1 MTSQEGAFSRVEHAP
16 EIQDL
21 LEHLAQP
28 GAASLAL
35 DNNGGEPMPV
45 VVFEAR
51 PGDCLLLDISAIRQ
65 IAADLRR
72 GAGFRLMGQARGGVL
87 RTPLLSADMC
97 FERDGRMLC
106 RCDYPPEMEILQRRD
121 TFRAELRLGMEVG
134 VVLRDRESG
143 LSAQGDLRD
152 LSLRGCLVELS
163 ASAMTALMSSAAV
176 FELELCFP
184 NGTRFVVRGGPRHQT
199 ADTQRGLVKVGFL
212 FAQLSAEDDRRLWF
226 MVREIEREAA
236 RTAGNSRTPLA
247 PSQLFEGARNADRN
261 VVGRRQTQQYATAMT
276 RRLAPTAAY
285 LDNQIL
291 ALRQGGMVDAV
302 QLSRHADRLLAL
314 QDEDREAL
322 LFAVQCLDKET
333 MLVRH
338 SLGVSTRLLDFARS
352 ENMPHELC
360 KALAA
365 AGLVH
370 DLGKALLPRDLLEMQ
385 FLNASQYR
393 WLQGHVALILQ
404 RIESCRWLA
413 SSVVEAVVRDINER
427 LDGQG
432 YPQGRAAEGLPEL
445 ARLASVVDVSDVMAR
460 VRPGRRPW
468 SAEEIHDHLLASS
481 HQFDRS
487 WVDRH
492 RAHFGRWPVGSLV
505 RYPGG
510 LLAWVRRL
518 DGQRRPVEV
527 QISRGSAFPCGDPQ
541 QLLEGGALERLGEP
555 LSSVPAPG

>member
-1 MTSQEGAFSRVEHAP
+1 MTSQDGAFSRVTHGP

-21 LEHLAQP
+21 LEHLGQP

-35 DNNGGEPMPV
+35 DKTGGDPMPV
-45 VVFEAR
+45 VVFETQ
-51 PGDCLLLDISAIRQ
+51 PGECLLLDISAIRH

-97 FERDGRMLC
+97 FERDDRMLC

-134 VVLRDRESG
+134 VVLRDRDSG

-152 LSLRGCLVELS
+152 LSLQGCLVELS
-163 ASAMTALMSSAAV
+163 ASAITALMSNAAV
-176 FELELCFP
+176 FELELFFP
-184 NGTRFVVRGGPRHQT
+184 NGTRFVVRGSPRHQD
-199 ADTQRGLVKVGFL
+199 ADAHRGLVKVGFV
-212 FAQLSAEDDRRLWF
+212 FAERSAEDDRRLWF

-236 RTAGNSRTPLA
+236 RMAGTSRTPLA
-247 PSQLFEGARNADRN
+247 PSQLFQGNENGEQGT
-261 VVGRRQTQQYATAMT
+261 VSRRQTQHYATAMT

-291 ALRQGGMVDAV
+291 ALRQGAMVDAV

-333 MLVRH
+333 LLVRH
-338 SLGVSTRLLDFARS
+338 SLGVSTHLLDFARK

-404 RIESCRWLA
+404 RLESCRWLA
-413 SSVVEAVVRDINER
+413 SSVVDAVVRDINER

-432 YPQGRAAEGLPEL
+432 YPHGHASDQLPEL
-445 ARLASVVDVSDVMAR
+445 ARLAAVVDVSDVMTR

-468 SAEEIHDHLLASS
+468 SAEAIYDHLHGAS
-481 HQFDRS
+481 HQFDRR
-487 WVDRH
+487 WVECYRS
-492 RAHFGRWPVGSLV
+492 HFGRWPVGTLV
-505 RYPGG
+505 RYQGG

-518 DGQRRPVEV
+518 DDRGIPVQV
-527 QISRGSAFPCGDPQ
+527 QVSQGSAFPSSDPEQ
-541 QLLEGGALERLGEP
+541 ILEGGALARLGEP
-555 LSSVPAPG
+555 LSSVPKPG

>member
-1 MTSQEGAFSRVEHAP
+1 MTSRDDAFSRVEHPP
-16 EIQDL
+16 EIQEL
-21 LEHLAQP
+21 LEHLTRP

-35 DNNGGEPMPV
+35 DKHGGEPMPV
-45 VVFEAR
+45 VVIDCR
-51 PGDCLLLDISAIRQ
+51 PGEPLLLDISAIRQ
-65 IAADLRR
+65 VAADLRR
-72 GAGFRLMGQARGGVL
+72 GAGFRLIGQARGGVL

-97 FERDGRMLC
+97 FERDGRMVC
-106 RCDYPPEMEILQRRD
+106 RCDYPPEMQILQRRD
-121 TFRAELRLGMEVG
+121 TFRAELRMGMEVG
-134 VVLRDRESG
+134 VVLRDRDSG

-152 LSLRGCLVELS
+152 LSLQGCLVELS
-163 ASAMTALMSSAAV
+163 ASAMTALMSNTAV
-176 FELELCFP
+176 FELELFFP
-184 NGTRFVVRGGPRHQT
+184 NGTRFVARGRPRHQK
-199 ADTQRGLVKVGFL
+199 ADAQRGLVKAGFL
-212 FAQLSAEDDRRLWF
+212 FAERSAEDDRRLWF

-236 RTAGNSRTPLA
+236 RMAGSSRTTLA
-247 PSQLFEGARNADRN
+247 PSQLFQDAKNEEHGT
-261 VVGRRQTQQYATAMT
+261 VSRRQTQHYATAMT

-291 ALRQGGMVDAV
+291 ALRQGGLVDPV

-333 MLVRH
+333 LLVRH
-338 SLGVSTRLLDFARS
+338 SLGVSVHLLDFARS
-352 ENMPHELC
+352 EKMPHELC

-393 WLQGHVALILQ
+393 WLQGHVALIVQ
-404 RIESCRWLA
+404 RLESCRWLA
-413 SSVVEAVVRDINER
+413 SSVVDAVVRDVNER
-427 LDGQG
+427 LDGHG
-432 YPQGRAAEGLPEL
+432 YPHGRGGDALPEL
-445 ARLASVVDVSDVMAR
+445 ARLAAVVDVSDVMAR

-468 SAEEIHDHLLASS
+468 SAEAIHDHLHDSP
-481 HQFDRS
+481 HQFDRR
-487 WVDRH
+487 WVERH
-492 RAHFGRWPVGSLV
+492 RAHFGRWPVGSLI

-518 DGQRRPVEV
+518 DEQGVPVQV
-527 QISRGSAFPCGDPQ
+527 QISRGSAFPGADPE
-541 QLLEGGALERLGEP
+541 QLVEGGALERLGEP

>member
-1 MTSQEGAFSRVEHAP
+1 MTSQDDAFSRVDHPP
-16 EIQDL
+16 EIQEL
-21 LEHLAQP
+21 VEHLSQA

-35 DNNGGEPMPV
+35 EKNGGEPLPV
-45 VVFEAR
+45 VVFESQ
-51 PGDCLLLDISAIRQ
+51 PGESLLLDISAIRHL
-65 IAADLRR
+65 AADLRR
-72 GAGFRLMGQARGGVL
+72 GAGFRLLGQARGGVL

-97 FERDGRMLC
+97 FEREGRMLC
-106 RCDYPPEMEILQRRD
+106 RCDYPPQMEILQRRD
-121 TFRAELRLGMEVG
+121 TFRAPLRLGMEVG

-152 LSLRGCLVELS
+152 LSLEGCLVELS
-163 ASAMTALMSSAAV
+163 ASAMTALMSNAAV
-176 FELELCFP
+176 FELELCYP
-184 NGTRFVVRGGPRHQT
+184 NGTRFVARGSPRHQKVD
-199 ADTQRGLVKVGFL
+199 AQRGLVKVGFL
-212 FAQLSAEDDRRLWF
+212 FGARSAEDDRRLWF

-236 RTAGNSRTPLA
+236 RMAGDSRTPLA
-247 PSQLFEGARNADRN
+247 PSVLFEATKD
-261 VVGRRQTQQYATAMT
+261 VEKVSVSRRQTQDYATAMT

-291 ALRQGGMVDAV
+291 ELRQGGMVDAV

-314 QDEDREAL
+314 QEEDREAL

-333 MLVRH
+333 LLVRH
-338 SLGVSTRLLDFARS
+338 SLGVSTHLLDFAKS
-352 ENMPHELC
+352 EKMPHELC

-393 WLQGHVALILQ
+393 WLQGHVTLILQ
-404 RIESCRWLA
+404 RLERCRWLA
-413 SSVVEAVVRDINER
+413 TSVVEAVVRDINER

-432 YPQGRAAEGLPEL
+432 YPHGRGADQLPEL
-445 ARLASVVDVSDVMAR
+445 ARLAAVVDVSDVMAR

-468 SAEEIHDHLLASS
+468 SAEAIQEHLHASP
-481 HQFDRS
+481 HQFDRR
-487 WVDRH
+487 WVARH
-492 RAHFGRWPVGSLV
+492 QAHFGRWPVGSLV

-518 DGQRRPVEV
+518 DDQRMPVQV
-527 QISRGSAFPCGDPQ
+527 QISRGSAFPGSDPE
-541 QLLEGGALERLGEP
+541 QLLEGGALDRLGEP
-555 LSSVPAPG
+555 LSSVPAPD